1 LETEAAQP
9 RPQRNKGFTPG
20 IALEQFMRHE
30 VVVNPSLDSPAPP
43 SPAAAKATLGLVRG
57 LSATD
62 TMALV
67 IGNVI
72 GTGVFMKTAVM
83 AQETGS
89 PWMVLAAWVAA
100 GLLSLAGALT
110 YAELGAMLPHA
121 GGPYVYLREA
131 YGGTAAFFYGWMLF
145 VAGGAGSIAILGVGT
160 ATFFSAIIPLTT
172 VWAERHFS
180 LLGQTITWRF
190 GTLQLTAVGTILA
203 FAAINCLSVRVVGR
217 VQSVLTAIKVGSIVA
232 LALGIFFLSDTGTWT
247 HLATPAGPT
256 TGGGVASFGIAMMA
270 ALWAYNGWGGM
281 PMVAGEVRDPARNVP
296 RALAGGMLA
305 VIALYCAANL
315 SYFFALDFDR
325 ILSAHSTLHRD
336 APPVAAVAAQTAF
349 GDAGAR
355 FIAVAFIISALGA
368 LNSTILTNTR
378 VPFAMARDGV
388 FPEFAAR
395 LHPRTRVPASAVSA
409 LVGWACVLAVS
420 GTFDQLTDYVVFAL
434 WIFYGLIASSVFV
447 LRRKRPAAERPYRTF
462 GYPLLPLL
470 FVGVAIWLVLNTLVH
485 RPVESIAGV
494 LLIGLGWPVHLFFRR
509 RARLRAQAG
518 HPA

>member
-1 LETEAAQP
+1 
-9 RPQRNKGFTPG
+9 
-20 IALEQFMRHE
+20 
-30 VVVNPSLDSPAPP
+30 
-43 SPAAAKATLGLVRG
+43 
-57 LSATD
+57 
-62 TMALV
+62 MALV

-89 PWMVLAAWVAA
+89 PWMVLGAWVAA

-110 YAELGAMLPHA
+110 YAELGAMLPQA

-131 YGGTAAFFYGWMLF
+131 YGHTAAFFYGWMIF
-145 VAGGAGSIAILGVGT
+145 VAGAAGSIAILGVGT
-160 ATFFSAIIPLTT
+160 ATFLSAIVPLTT
-172 VWAERHFS
+172 VWAESRFS

-203 FAAINCLSVRVVGR
+203 FAAVNCLSVRVVGR
-217 VQSVLTAIKVGSIVA
+217 VQSALTVIKVASIVV
-232 LALGIFFLSDTGTWT
+232 LALGIFFLADTGTWS
-247 HLATPAGPT
+247 HLAAPAGIV
-256 TGGGVASFGIAMMA
+256 TGGGLASFGIAMMA

-305 VIALYCAANL
+305 VMALYCAANL
-315 SYFFALDFDR
+315 AYFFALDFEH
-325 ILSAHSTLHRD
+325 IVAANSTLHRD
-336 APPVAAVAAQTAF
+336 APPVAAVAAKTAF

-355 FIAVAFIISALGA
+355 FIAVAFVISALGA

-378 VPFAMARDGV
+378 VPFAMARDGL
-388 FPEFAAR
+388 FPPFAGA
-395 LHPRTRVPASAVSA
+395 LHPRTHVPVRAVGA

-447 LRRKRPAAERPYRTF
+447 LRRKQPTAERPYRTF
-462 GYPLLPLL
+462 GYPVLPLL
-470 FVGVAIWLVLNTLVH
+470 FVLVAVWLVLNTLVQ
-485 RPVESIAGV
+485 RPVESLTGLV
-494 LLIGLGWPVHLFFRR
+494 LIGLGWPVHLLFRHRSR
-509 RARLRAQAG
+509 RNVESR
-518 HPA
+518 PST

>member
-1 LETEAAQP
+1 
-9 RPQRNKGFTPG
+9 
-20 IALEQFMRHE
+20 
-30 VVVNPSLDSPAPP
+30 
-43 SPAAAKATLGLVRG
+43 
-57 LSATD
+57 
-62 TMALV
+62 MALV

-131 YGGTAAFFYGWMLF
+131 YGDAAAFFFGWMIF
-145 VAGGAGSIAILGVGT
+145 VAGAAGSIAILGVGT
-160 ATFFSAIIPLTT
+160 ATFLSAIVPLTT
-172 VWAERHFS
+172 VWAESRFS
-180 LLGQTITWRF
+180 VLGQTITWRF
-190 GTLQLTAVGTILA
+190 GTLQLTAVGTILG

-217 VQSVLTAIKVGSIVA
+217 VQSALTVIKVGSIVV
-232 LALGIFFLSDTGTWT
+232 LALGIFFLSDTATWS
-247 HLATPAGPT
+247 HLETPTGPT
-256 TGGGVASFGIAMMA
+256 TGGGIASFGVAMMA

-281 PMVAGEVRDPARNVP
+281 PMVAGEVRNPARNVP

-305 VIALYCAANL
+305 VMALYCTANL
-315 SYFFALDFDR
+315 AYFFALDFDG
-325 ILSAHSTLHRD
+325 IVSANSTLHRD
-336 APPVAAVAAQTAF
+336 APPVAAVAAKTAF

-355 FIAVAFIISALGA
+355 FLAVAFVISALGA

-378 VPFAMARDGV
+378 VPFAMARDGL
-388 FPEFAAR
+388 FPAFAGQ
-395 LHPRTRVPASAVSA
+395 LHPRTRVPVRAVCA

-447 LRRKRPAAERPYRTF
+447 LRRKWPNAERPYRTF
-462 GYPLLPLL
+462 AYPILPLL
-470 FVGVAIWLVLNTLVH
+470 FVLVAVWLVLNTLVQ
-485 RPVESIAGV
+485 RPVESLTGLV
-494 LLIGLGWPVHLFFRR
+494 LIGLGWPVHLLFRHRSR
-509 RARLRAQAG
+509 RNVESR
-518 HPA
+518 PST